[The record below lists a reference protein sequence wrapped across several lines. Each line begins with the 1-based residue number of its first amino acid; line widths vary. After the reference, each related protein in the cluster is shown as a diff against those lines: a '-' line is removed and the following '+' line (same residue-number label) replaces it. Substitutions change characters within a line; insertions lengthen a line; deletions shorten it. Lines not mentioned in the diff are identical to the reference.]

1 MVKGNHQH
9 TRKQDSRESAG
20 KRIESDPRKPCYQAE
35 NTEDVQYRYEEE
47 TRDIKVL
54 RQREKE
60 SERTSGMEVYSLDYS
75 LYLFIYFL
83 TIHFKTQ

>member
-1 MVKGNHQH
+1 M
-9 TRKQDSRESAG
+9 
-20 KRIESDPRKPCYQAE
+20 
-35 NTEDVQYRYEEE
+35 QYRYEEE